1 MNANLLPLPSVH
13 ADAPR
18 GQSVAEMM
26 LGEVASS
33 GLARGRA
40 LLCDCAKQT
49 VVPRRNISEAETETE
64 MTRLAEAVDAVE
76 QKLREVQAGVRRAL
90 GNTEAE
96 IFEAEI
102 LLLRDIELHR
112 AVRDLCV
119 SKQINVEAAL
129 EESIRRLA
137 AVFDQLDDPY
147 LRERAA
153 DLREVGKRLIDHLAS
168 QSRSTI
174 PPHPEGCVLVT
185 SELFSAA
192 VAQMEGCGVRGL
204 IVERGGLTAH
214 ATILAR
220 ALGIPMLVKVPQATE
235 RIFPGDLVI
244 VDALAGR
251 AFINPKPDILRAYDR
266 LEADLQ
272 AHENALKDSV
282 DLPAITLD
290 GIKIKLSA
298 NIGQTA
304 DAVAAARV
312 KADGAGLYRTEFVFL
327 TQDHFPSEAEQY
339 RFYRA
344 TADHLQPGE
353 TVIRVLDVGSD
364 KPLSYFPLPREANPA
379 LGCRGLQLLLTHP
392 EILRTQLRAILR
404 LSATH
409 SVSLLL
415 PMVRGRDEL
424 RAVKAVIESVK
435 QALAASGEPFDSKLR
450 LGAMIE
456 TPSAAILIAQ
466 LADEVD
472 FFSVGTND
480 LVQYLLAAD
489 RISGEMAS
497 TYEPLHPAVVQTL
510 ASLAA
515 TAGIKDKP
523 ISLCGE
529 IASDPVYTALLL
541 GLGFRSFSVS
551 SGRLLEIKNAI
562 RSIDLTAASQLASSV
577 LSLSSVHEIRAQVQ
591 EDWSRR
597 RPVSSPNLPSTTPQ
611 PNTPPVV
618 THNTNAWRFEIRA
631 DDAPL
636 AFLNYTSAGDRITF
650 EHTFVPDKLRGKGI
664 AANLARA
671 ALTEARLRHWKV
683 IPHCAYVAGFI
694 KRNPEF
700 TDLVEK
706 LDET

>member
-1 MNANLLPLPSVH
+1 
-13 ADAPR
+13 
-18 GQSVAEMM
+18 MM

-49 VVPRRNISEAETETE
+49 VVPRRNIREAETETE
-64 MTRLAEAVDAVE
+64 ITRLAEAVDAVE

-119 SKQINVEAAL
+119 SKLINVEAAL

-153 DLREVGKRLIDHLAS
+153 DLREVGKRLIDHLAR
-168 QSRSTI
+168 QLRSDI
-174 PPHPEGCVLVT
+174 PSDPGGCVLVT

-192 VAQMEGCGVRGL
+192 VAQMEGRGVRGL
-204 IVERGGLTAH
+204 IVEQGGLTAH

-235 RIFPGDLVI
+235 RISPGDLVI

-251 AFINPKPDILRAYDR
+251 AFINPKPDILRAYDQ

-272 AHENALKDSV
+272 VHENVLKDSV
-282 DLPAITLD
+282 DLSAITRD

-353 TVIRVLDVGSD
+353 TVIRVLDLGSD
-364 KPLSYFPLPREANPA
+364 KPLSYFPLPRETNPA

-415 PMVRGRDEL
+415 PMIRGRDEL

-435 QALAASGEPFDSKLR
+435 QELAASRVPFDSNLR
-450 LGAMIE
+450 LGAMVE

-489 RISGEMAS
+489 RISSEMESA
-497 TYEPLHPAVVQTL
+497 YESLHPAVVQTL

-515 TAGIKDKP
+515 TATAKGKP

-529 IASDPVYTALLL
+529 IASDPLYAALLL

-551 SGRLLEIKNAI
+551 PGRLLEIKHAM
-562 RSIDLTAASQLASSV
+562 RSIDLTAAETLAAKV
-577 LSLSSVHEIRAQVQ
+577 LALRSTSEMRGLVQ
-591 EDWSRR
+591 DEWNQR
-597 RPVSSPNLPSTTPQ
+597 RPVSSPVLSAAALNPAE
-611 PNTPPVV
+611 PPDVAHKTSRSV
-618 THNTNAWRFEIRA
+618 E
-631 DDAPL
+631 PL
-636 AFLNYTSAGDRITF
+636 AGVALPNHLENELTN
-650 EHTFVPDKLRGKGI
+650 PGK
-664 AANLARA
+664 
-671 ALTEARLRHWKV
+671 
-683 IPHCAYVAGFI
+683 
-694 KRNPEF
+694 
-700 TDLVEK
+700 
-706 LDET
+706 

>member
-1 MNANLLPLPSVH
+1 MNADPLSAPS
-13 ADAPR
+13 APAEAHCGR
-18 GQSVAEMM
+18 SVAEMI

-49 VVPRRNISEAETETE
+49 VVPRRNISGTETETE
-64 MTRLAEAVDAVE
+64 IKRLAEAVDVVE

-102 LLLRDIELHR
+102 LLLRDTELHR
-112 AVRDLCV
+112 AVRDVCV
-119 SKQINVEAAL
+119 NKRINVEAAL
-129 EESIRRLA
+129 DDSIQRLA

-153 DLREVGKRLIDHLAS
+153 DLREVGKRLIDHLAC
-168 QSRSTI
+168 QSRSDI
-174 PPHPEGCVLVT
+174 PPDPEGCVLVT

-192 VAQMEGCGVRGL
+192 VAQLEGCGVRGL
-204 IVERGGLTAH
+204 VVERGGLTAH

-235 RIFPGDLVI
+235 RISPGDLVI

-251 AFINPKPDILRAYDR
+251 VFINPKPDILRAYDR

-272 AHENALKDSV
+272 AHQDTLKDSV

-290 GIKIKLSA
+290 GVKIKLSA

-312 KADGAGLYRTEFVFL
+312 NADGAGLYRTEFVFL
-327 TQDHFPSEAEQY
+327 AQDHFPSEAEQY

-392 EILRTQLRAILR
+392 EILRSQLRAILR

-409 SVSLLL
+409 RVSLLL
-415 PMVRGRDEL
+415 PMIRGVDEL
-424 RAVKAVIESVK
+424 RTVKAVIESVK
-435 QALAASGEPFDSKLR
+435 QELAAGGEPFNPDLR

-456 TPSAAILIAQ
+456 TPSAALLIGQ

-489 RISGEMAS
+489 RISGEMES
-497 TYEPLHPAVVQTL
+497 TYEPLHPAVVQIL
-510 ASLAA
+510 ALLAT
-515 TAGIKDKP
+515 TAGIKCKP
-523 ISLCGE
+523 ISVCGE

-551 SGRLLEIKNAI
+551 PGRLLEIKHAI
-562 RSIDLTAASQLASSV
+562 RSIEMAVANQLAAKA
-577 LSLSSVHEIRAQVQ
+577 LSLSSAQEIRTHVQ
-591 EDWSRR
+591 DDWSRR
-597 RPVSSPNLPSTTPQ
+597 RPVSSPDLGSATPR
-611 PNTPPVV
+611 V
-618 THNTNAWRFEIRA
+618 THNATIQRFETR
-631 DDAPL
+631 
-636 AFLNYTSAGDRITF
+636 AGDGPLSFLSYTF
-650 EHTFVPDKLRGKGI
+650 EGDCVVFDHTFVPDELRGRGI
-664 AANLARA
+664 AAKLARA
-671 ALTEARLRHWKV
+671 ALEEARQRRWKV
-683 IPHCAYVAGFI
+683 VPRCSYVAAFI
-694 KRNPEF
+694 KRHPEF
-700 TDLVEK
+700 AHLVDRELPK
-706 LDET
+706 